1 MLGLFEFFR
10 SGKMIYFILCL
21 IALYMALRFVF
32 FYYIPSALNFVTMY
46 FIHSI
51 MVCLTIF
58 FAVPLNNS
66 VEMSD
71 SDTDIQIAEPIAE
84 PSDLL
89 SKESSAPQ
97 PSAPLQ
103 SESLQSEPL
112 QSTPQPSAPLQ
123 SESLQS
129 EPLQST
135 PQPSAPLQSEPLQ
148 SEPLQS
154 TPQPSAPLLTQE
166 SLIPSTTDVTP
177 TPQNANPVDGT
188 NPNDSLL
195 QPSQITPS
203 SSEQVTKIESIS
215 QTPSAP
221 PLSEIMPTAASTAAS
236 IADSNQTAASIAD
249 SNTTAAST
257 AAALTADTS
266 T

>member
-32 FYYIPSALNFVTMY
+32 FYYIPTALNFVTMY

-97 PSAPLQ
+97 PSAPIQ
-103 SESLQSEPL
+103 SDSLQSD
-112 QSTPQPSAPLQ
+112 
-123 SESLQS
+123 SLQS
-129 EPLQST
+129 D
-135 PQPSAPLQSEPLQ
+135 PLQ

-154 TPQPSAPLLTQE
+154 TPQPSASLLTQE

-195 QPSQITPS
+195 QPPQITPS

-221 PLSEIMPTAASTAAS
+221 PLSEITPTAASTAAS
-236 IADSNQTAASIAD
+236 IAESNPTATSIAE

>member
-32 FYYIPSALNFVTMY
+32 FYYIPTALNFVTMY

-97 PSAPLQ
+97 PS
-103 SESLQSEPL
+103 EPL
-112 QSTPQPSAPLQ
+112 QSAPLQ
-123 SESLQS
+123 S
-129 EPLQST
+129 
-135 PQPSAPLQSEPLQ
+135 APLQ
-148 SEPLQS
+148 
-154 TPQPSAPLLTQE
+154 SAPLLTQE

-195 QPSQITPS
+195 QPPQITPS

-221 PLSEIMPTAASTAAS
+221 PLSEITPTAASTAAS
-236 IADSNQTAASIAD
+236 TAAA
-249 SNTTAAST
+249 TTEATTAATTAAAST
-257 AAALTADTS
+257 AATQ
-266 T
+266 

>member
-1 MLGLFEFFR
+1 
-10 SGKMIYFILCL
+10 
-21 IALYMALRFVF
+21 MALRFVF
-32 FYYIPSALNFVTMY
+32 FYYIPTALNFVTMY

-58 FAVPLNNS
+58 FAVPINNS

-71 SDTDIQIAEPIAE
+71 SDTDIQVAELIAE

-97 PSAPLQ
+97 PS
-103 SESLQSEPL
+103 EPL
-112 QSTPQPSAPLQ
+112 QSAPLQ
-123 SESLQS
+123 SA
-129 EPLQST
+129 PLQ
-135 PQPSAPLQSEPLQ
+135 SAPLQSAPLQ
-148 SEPLQS
+148 
-154 TPQPSAPLLTQE
+154 SAPLLTQE

-221 PLSEIMPTAASTAAS
+221 PLSEITPTAASTAAS
-236 IADSNQTAASIAD
+236 TAAA
-249 SNTTAAST
+249 TTEATTAATTAAAST
-257 AAALTADTS
+257 AATQ
-266 T
+266 